1 MCVLQA
7 GARAGGLQKQK
18 NDRQRKMNHTNMHM
32 PRQAWALQPAGA
44 PKAVC
49 DVIVRGRTSWLQTE
63 DITDILRNHR
73 SVSEGG

>member
-1 MCVLQA
+1 
-7 GARAGGLQKQK
+7 
-18 NDRQRKMNHTNMHM
+18 MNHTNMHM

-44 PKAVC
+44 QKAVC
-49 DVIVRGRTSWLQTE
+49 DVIVRGWTSWLQTE